1 MCKGYALTTDL
12 FTQWYLS
19 GFWPGGSAAER
30 FHRVPP
36 LERNLGCEK
45 TPGGLPL
52 RHGEYDGNF
61 MPQPR
66 WDPVARFLPLIMSME
81 ACAMGYKQASE
92 TVQQMKTNA
101 GLAFPKP

>member
-19 GFWPGGSAAER
+19 GFWPGGRAAER

-66 WDPVARFLPLIMSME
+66 WDPTARFLPLIMSME
-81 ACAMGYKQASE
+81 ACATGYK
-92 TVQQMKTNA
+92 
-101 GLAFPKP
+101 